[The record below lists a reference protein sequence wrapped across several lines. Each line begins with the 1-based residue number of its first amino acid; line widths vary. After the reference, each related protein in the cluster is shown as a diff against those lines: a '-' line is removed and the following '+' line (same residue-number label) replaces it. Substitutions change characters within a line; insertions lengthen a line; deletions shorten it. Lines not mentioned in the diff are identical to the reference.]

1 MPCQQ
6 NWETSQQL
14 PPEIEYFPHPDR
26 ESLRTLKFNWPRH
39 CQCQPG
45 ELTWGSS
52 SSSWVR
58 SLRGSCRWSWGG
70 WWRHPRVSWDCWR
83 SLQPPGW
90 VCLCTPTTCWYSR
103 PAAPGAELS
112 EDQIRDESSAGEKW
126 RIKLGSW
133 WSWNLFSIQPVN
145 FAQPNSKNNLKIKV
159 ALLTSTNTNP
169 ASPLSVLVSC
179 LFIHPSMY

>member
-112 EDQIRDESSAGEKW
+112 EDQIRDESSAVECEGSN
-126 RIKLGSW
+126 LGVGDLETCF
-133 WSWNLFSIQPVN
+133 LFSQLTL
-145 FAQPNSKNNLKIKV
+145 PNQTVKTIWK
-159 ALLTSTNTNP
+159 
-169 ASPLSVLVSC
+169 
-179 LFIHPSMY
+179 